1 MNRVINLAIPALMV
15 ASLAG
20 SATAQVVHDH
30 RKPKP
35 PPALAT
41 SITTF
46 APAGGVVGTRVEL
59 RGSGFQPGDQIILS
73 NATIVPLSVEPG
85 RIIFAVPAGAG
96 SGPLVLVR
104 GGQRLLASSTNFKV
118 LEAAPSVTALEPP
131 RAQPGAVVRV
141 RGANL
146 ATINGVLMGK
156 RPLAIKAKGPDFVD
170 VVVPLNASAGDF
182 LWVKGPG
189 GEARSPAALVVDVM
203 PIIKRVEPTFV
214 RPGESITLWGGPFS
228 GGDRVTLGGVAL
240 HISQLFG
247 DRIVAAV
254 PQGAVTG
261 DLALERGTYRVVAAA
276 RFEVVQRPQ
285 IVAITPPAGQP
296 GTAVVVRVRNDS
308 ADLGLFY
315 GVTQLKIEKRAA
327 VGEATDLSITVPRG
341 ATDQVISVRSRGG
354 EDRWGSPFQVYIFPI
369 VAGISPARAWERTQ
383 VTLTGKHMMQIDQ
396 VWLGAV
402 ALPIDARNPGSL
414 TLTIPANTPGGLI
427 SVASHGQRI
436 DTKLRLDVVLRAA
449 IDRFSPGSG
458 MPGSE
463 VLITGRNFEP
473 STKVLLGNVEM
484 PILRA
489 QLPTQIW
496 VQVPAEATGPER
508 ISVGEGGVMD
518 TARDPFVAIAAPAIA
533 DFSPRIA
540 KPGMEVVL
548 SGNQL
553 GGQVEILLGTT
564 PLAITR
570 VEQGRIAVRLPVATP
585 VGKQFFQIRAGGA
598 IVARSRAPL
607 DVIRSATMSM
617 FTPRRA
623 QPGHLIHIKGS
634 GFDTG
639 IRVFFGKT
647 ELQVTRIGPK
657 GAQMWALIPD
667 GLVGT
672 DYVIVDDFGVR
683 SQTDATLTIDAPGPP
698 PPPPAPPTGT
708 IHDHRKKPK

>member
-1 MNRVINLAIPALMV
+1 
-15 ASLAG
+15 
-20 SATAQVVHDH
+20 
-30 RKPKP
+30 
-35 PPALAT
+35 
-41 SITTF
+41 
-46 APAGGVVGTRVEL
+46 
-59 RGSGFQPGDQIILS
+59 
-73 NATIVPLSVEPG
+73 
-85 RIIFAVPAGAG
+85 
-96 SGPLVLVR
+96 
-104 GGQRLLASSTNFKV
+104 
-118 LEAAPSVTALEPP
+118 
-131 RAQPGAVVRV
+131 
-141 RGANL
+141 
-146 ATINGVLMGK
+146 
-156 RPLAIKAKGPDFVD
+156 
-170 VVVPLNASAGDF
+170 
-182 LWVKGPG
+182 
-189 GEARSPAALVVDVM
+189 
-203 PIIKRVEPTFV
+203 
-214 RPGESITLWGGPFS
+214 
-228 GGDRVTLGGVAL
+228 
-240 HISQLFG
+240 
-247 DRIVAAV
+247 
-254 PQGAVTG
+254 
-261 DLALERGTYRVVAAA
+261 VVAAA

-285 IVAITPPAGQP
+285 IVAVTPPAGQP
-296 GTAVVVRVRNDS
+296 GTPVVVRVRNDS
-308 ADLGLFY
+308 ADLGVFY
-315 GVTQLKIEKRAA
+315 GVTQLKVVKRAA
-327 VGEATDLSITVPRG
+327 VGELTDLSITVPRG

-354 EDRWGSPFQVYIFPI
+354 DDRWGTPFQVHIFPV

-383 VTLTGKHMMQIDQ
+383 VTLTGKHMRQVDQ

-402 ALPIDARNPGSL
+402 ALPIDARSPGSL
-414 TLTIPANTPGGLI
+414 TLSIPANTPGGLI
-427 SVASHGQRI
+427 SVVSHGQRI
-436 DTKLRLDVVLRAA
+436 DTRLRLDVVLRAA

-473 STKVLLGNVEM
+473 TTKVMLGNVVM

-489 QLPTQIW
+489 QLPTHIW

-548 SGNQL
+548 IGHQL
-553 GGQVEILLGTT
+553 GGQVEILLGMT

-585 VGKQFFQIRAGGA
+585 LGKQFFQIRAGGA
-598 IVARSRAPL
+598 IVARSRAAL
-607 DVIRSATMSM
+607 DVIRSATMTM

-639 IRVFFGKT
+639 IRVFFGRT

-657 GAQMWALIPD
+657 GKQMWALIPD

-698 PPPPAPPTGT
+698 PPPPPPPAPPT
-708 IHDHRKKPK
+708 IHDHRKKRK